1 MKFKRSFKDI
11 NKRKTY
17 KNVEIV
23 QRIFKTIL
31 FAFNNNHLKLLLRK
45 NYSNF
50 KLEYFKS
57 RIKNF
62 CIISGRARSVI
73 RKFKVSRIILRELST
88 KGCFFGLKKAS

>member
-17 KNVEIV
+17 KNVELL
-23 QRIFKTIL
+23 QRVFKTVL
-31 FAFNNNHLKLLLRK
+31 FTFNNNYLKLLLLER
-45 NYSNF
+45 YSNF

-57 RIKNF
+57 RITNF
-62 CIISGRARSVI
+62 CIISGRPRSVI
-73 RKFKVSRIILRELST
+73 RKFKVSRILLRELSA